1 MQEIETI
8 DASLI
13 DESLFE
19 AEEEVQ
25 KRRVSIY
32 SVDALR
38 AAKCIDKVY
47 VNHPGFAS
55 AVAAMDRIFQ
65 LAPEMN
71 MAQGMLLSGPTGTG
85 KSTVFE
91 YFSNSLPPS
100 NLFAPGFGAVS
111 IRCTRRHTTGQLIG
125 ALLRH
130 YKYPFS
136 SGSGK
141 QLYARRPVVFD
152 VIREKKTRLLFLDE
166 AGGLLSPKNKRVVD
180 DGETDIT
187 DFLRELIDECRIGI
201 VLATKLGVGA
211 LDEID
216 DALASRISVRQ
227 SLSHFKANVEWLGM
241 MNAFIKQCKTYD
253 LSLISQ
259 SDIAMKLHASTGGN
273 LRGLKRLLAEA
284 ILIAFDAEK
293 LVLDETVLAK
303 AFSLVYGDF
312 VGRPNVFK

>member
-1 MQEIETI
+1 MQKIQKF
-8 DASLI
+8 DVSMV
-13 DESLFE
+13 DESFFE
-19 AEEEVQ
+19 TEGDLE
-25 KRRVSIY
+25 KRRVAIY
-32 SVDALR
+32 SINALR
-38 AAKCIDKVY
+38 AAKIVDKIY
-47 VNHPGFAS
+47 AIYPGFAS

-91 YFSNSLPPS
+91 YFRNSLPPS
-100 NLFAPGFGAVS
+100 SLFAPGFGAVS
-111 IRCTRRHTTGQLIG
+111 IRCTRRHTTGQLIS

-152 VIREKKTRLLFLDE
+152 AIREKKTRLLFLDE
-166 AGGLLSPKNKRVVD
+166 AGGLLTPKSKKVVD

-187 DFLRELIDECRIGI
+187 EFLRELIDECRIGV
-201 VLATKLGVGA
+201 VLATKMGVEA

-227 SLSHFKANVEWLGM
+227 SLSPFKANVEWLGM
-241 MNAFIKQCKTYD
+241 MNAFIKQCNTYD
-253 LSLISQ
+253 LALIAQ
-259 SDIAMKLHASTGGN
+259 PAIAMKLHASTGGN
-273 LRGLKRLLAEA
+273 LRGFKRLLAEA
-284 ILIAFDAEK
+284 ILIAVDAK
-293 LVLDETVLAK
+293 KIVLDEAVLAK

-312 VGRPNVFK
+312 VGRPNVFQ